1 MPMFASNTD
10 YIITFNVKDFLWS
23 LLIIA
28 LIVLVVFIILLI
40 AKAIKNLAA
49 THKII
54 LMNQENI
61 TKILQNA
68 GSISGSTD
76 AIVKDVSHMTGA
88 FIPSV
93 DNIAEATETITDTFK
108 NNNSVNE
115 AIVKAYKVVSGANKM
130 AKKYTSKKSNE
141 AEKDCD
147 SKSTDL

>member
-1 MPMFASNTD
+1 MFASNTD

-88 FIPSV
+88 FKPSV

-130 AKKYTSKKSNE
+130 AKKYTNRKSNE

-147 SKSTDL
+147 TKSTDL